1 MLKRI
6 CVLAVLLLSTLQ
18 ANSYELILP
27 TQKNSITN
35 SNYAHFVGKA
45 QNSESIMINGERVF
59 PASNGA
65 FAHSVKL
72 KEGENRV
79 LIRSNYSTQV
89 YRFNK
94 KIPACAKPPELEE
107 FEIKPMLVKQDNT
120 PLRNTP
126 VDAGLNRIAH
136 LFKDTTVLINGEKG
150 EFYRVFLAK
159 EKIAWIA
166 KKDLIEPCDES
177 SVGTFI
183 NMDSQ
188 KFKNATVQTISFT
201 KNLPYTVEVKDKE
214 ILFRIY
220 NPEFSTSSVYTL
232 NIPKPEKYF
241 YHVSLDNGQYTF
253 KVSMLTKSLEDVTVA
268 IDAGHGGTEKGAIGC
283 LGNMEKDINLNVA
296 LELQKQLQNLGVN
309 VVMTRECDGNMSLND
324 RVKLAKDNNVD
335 IFISIH
341 HNSIGDV
348 KFNTFKHK
356 GTSVYYFNPNSKHF
370 AEVVEKHVTK
380 SAGTHKDGVKTA
392 SFAVIRPVDYIGVL
406 VETSYMINPSDSVL
420 YNAPDY
426 AHNVAKGIVE
436 SVVEYVGK

>member
-6 CVLAVLLLSTLQ
+6 CLSLILFSTLQ
-18 ANSYELILP
+18 AYSYELILP
-27 TQKNSITN
+27 KQKNSVTN

-45 QNSESIMINGERVF
+45 QNSESIMINGERIF

-65 FAHSVKL
+65 FTHSVKL
-72 KEGENRV
+72 KEGENRI
-79 LIRSNYSTQV
+79 LIRSNYSTQI

-94 KIPACAKPPELEE
+94 KTPTNIKPAELKE
-107 FEIKPMLVKQDNT
+107 FEVKPMLVKEDNT
-120 PLRNTP
+120 PLRSTP
-126 VDAGLNRIAH
+126 IDAGLNRIAH
-136 LFKDTTVLINGEKG
+136 LFKDTTVLINGEKD
-150 EFYRVFLAK
+150 EFYRVFLTRD
-159 EKIAWIA
+159 KIAWIA

-201 KNLPYTVEVKDKE
+201 KNLPYTAEVKDKE
-214 ILFRIY
+214 ILFKIY

-241 YHVSLDNGQYTF
+241 YHVSLEDGQYIF
-253 KVSMLTKSLEDVTVA
+253 KVCELTKNLEDLTVV
-268 IDAGHGGTEKGAIGC
+268 IDAGHGGSEKGAIGC
-283 LGNMEKDINLNVA
+283 LGDNEKDINLKIA
-296 LELQKQLQNLGVN
+296 LELQQQLQNHNIN
-309 VVMTRECDGNMSLND
+309 VILTRECDGNVSLND
-324 RVKLAKDNNVD
+324 RVKLAKENNAD

-348 KFNTFKHK
+348 KFNSFKHK
-356 GTSVYYFNPNSKHF
+356 GTSVYYFNPNSKRF
-370 AEVVEKHVTK
+370 AEVVEKNVTK
-380 SAGTHKDGVKTA
+380 FAGTHKDGIRTA

-420 YNAPDY
+420 YNTSSY
-426 AHNVAKGIVE
+426 AQNVANGIVASIIE
-436 SVVEYVGK
+436 FVEK

>member
-6 CVLAVLLLSTLQ
+6 CLSLILFSTLQ
-18 ANSYELILP
+18 AYSYELILP
-27 TQKNSITN
+27 KQKNSVTN

-59 PASNGA
+59 PVSNGA
-65 FAHSVKL
+65 FTHSVKL

-79 LIRSNYSTQV
+79 LIRSNYSTQI

-94 KIPACAKPPELEE
+94 KTPTNIKAAELKE
-107 FEIKPMLVKQDNT
+107 FEVKPMLVKQDNT
-120 PLRNTP
+120 PLRSTP
-126 VDAGLNRIAH
+126 IDAGLNRIAH

-159 EKIAWIA
+159 DKIAWIA
-166 KKDLIEPCDES
+166 KKDLKDSCDEN

-214 ILFRIY
+214 ILFKIY

-241 YHVSLDNGQYTF
+241 YHVSLEDGQYIF
-253 KVSMLTKSLEDVTVA
+253 KVCELTKNLEDLTVV
-268 IDAGHGGTEKGAIGC
+268 IDAGHGGSEKGAIGC
-283 LGNMEKDINLNVA
+283 LGDKEKDINLKIA
-296 LELQKQLQNLGVN
+296 LELQQQLQNHNIN
-309 VVMTRECDGNMSLND
+309 VILTRECDGNISLND
-324 RVKLAKDNNVD
+324 RVKLAKENNTD

-348 KFNTFKHK
+348 KFNSFKHK
-356 GTSVYYFNPNSKHF
+356 GTSVYYFNPNSKRF
-370 AEVVEKHVTK
+370 AEVVEKNITK
-380 SAGTHKDGVKTA
+380 FAGTHKDGVKTA

-420 YNAPDY
+420 YNTSSY
-426 AHNVAKGIVE
+426 SQNVANGIVASIIE
-436 SVVEYVGK
+436 FVEK

>member
-1 MLKRI
+1 M
-6 CVLAVLLLSTLQ
+6 
-18 ANSYELILP
+18 
-27 TQKNSITN
+27 
-35 SNYAHFVGKA
+35 
-45 QNSESIMINGERVF
+45 
-59 PASNGA
+59 
-65 FAHSVKL
+65 
-72 KEGENRV
+72 
-79 LIRSNYSTQV
+79 
-89 YRFNK
+89 
-94 KIPACAKPPELEE
+94 
-107 FEIKPMLVKQDNT
+107 
-120 PLRNTP
+120 
-126 VDAGLNRIAH
+126 
-136 LFKDTTVLINGEKG
+136 
-150 EFYRVFLAK
+150 
-159 EKIAWIA
+159 
-166 KKDLIEPCDES
+166 
-177 SVGTFI
+177 
-183 NMDSQ
+183 
-188 KFKNATVQTISFT
+188 
-201 KNLPYTVEVKDKE
+201 
-214 ILFRIY
+214 
-220 NPEFSTSSVYTL
+220 
-232 NIPKPEKYF
+232 
-241 YHVSLDNGQYTF
+241 
-253 KVSMLTKSLEDVTVA
+253 EDVTVA

-283 LGNMEKDINLNVA
+283 LGNMEKDINLSVA

-420 YNAPDY
+420 YNTSDY